1 MLNFLKPHFS
11 EYNYT
16 SANFLFINKQ
26 MHSLVKRI
34 QAYLTSMFIF
44 LVVLRNIHAVNESF
58 YSHDHLELLEILKFF
73 RSS

>member
-1 MLNFLKPHFS
+1 
-11 EYNYT
+11 
-16 SANFLFINKQ
+16 

-73 RSS
+73 RLS